1 MGICCVSCVGRVV
14 SSPFQ
19 HFHLAVI
26 TLVVI
31 IFITAGAEGLLQI
44 ICYEWGQENRRC
56 RCKTTAPGTR
66 QALHLIVLAAFLRDP
81 QQGGTRSSSWSPHV
95 CSTWS

>member
-1 MGICCVSCVGRVV
+1 MDVDSEVYCRRRSEFFRHMRLPLVLGLSLCFQL

-31 IFITAGAEGLLQI
+31 IFITAVAEGLLQI
-44 ICYEWGQENRRC
+44 ICYN
-56 RCKTTAPGTR
+56 
-66 QALHLIVLAAFLRDP
+66 LMIVIAMLCDMIDILL
-81 QQGGTRSSSWSPHV
+81 V
-95 CSTWS
+95 